1 MCHHRLRCTAD
12 CKKGKIIDVKFRDTK
27 YNVTYESKL
36 DKPEFDFA
44 VLVNELL
51 LLRLKFLQVQFKIP
65 RAVLLSEQR
74 LSVRR

>member
-1 MCHHRLRCTAD
+1 MRLHSRLL
-12 CKKGKIIDVKFRDTK
+12 KKVKIIDVKFRDTK

-44 VLVNELL
+44 VLVNEHT
-51 LLRLKFLQVQFKIP
+51 
-65 RAVLLSEQR
+65 ASASEILASAIQDSKGGTLIGTR